1 MNQDTTNK
9 SFPVQQILD
18 NIKIL
23 NKDIDDFFSKKSKK
37 SQKLQKSQI
46 ECIIK
51 LLFDSVIEGEFIRNC
66 NIVQNLK
73 EVLSNLSSEYID
85 YKIEK
90 KKLRHEY
97 KELVLEIKELI
108 EHVEDI
114 IPVYLKFIEEF
125 RFLINEDVEYIFP
138 LSILDLLS
146 KEKKYE
152 INLFKVF
159 LNICIYDVKLNE
171 SRQYIST
178 IEFLKSLIDDKGYL
192 CKQKEKMLKKA
203 NFLVLKWYRRAEK
216 NEYDITSVTDRT
228 EKSDYIKNYSNEW
241 KEIVEYI
248 DNHYSENSKRQIKYA
263 FNQIK
268 DKKLEDYSCKEI
280 HLYIKYY
287 KDNEKELNKLD
298 DIINVIKNKVS
309 DDNIYK
315 TILQYAIN
323 NRFSLF
329 LEKHSDRNKIYEEYK
344 KISTDNRNYF
354 PQYKFIEK
362 SLNLLTTILQKGSV
376 SLEELSDIENF
387 INKKIEPEYKK
398 YKANMEWSSQ
408 HSNFIYRVAYE
419 ECMIDDI
426 FIYSSFVLPAPNKKS
441 YDDYEKISSEYYTL
455 KAQIEP
461 FKKVSIL
468 LLDVEKNQVKI
479 IELMGLFLA
488 VIAFVMSSISGFK
501 FIDDFRDTLLFMII
515 FSTSLISFLLILILI
530 TRHNESVLKKH
541 WYEILIFYLAILG
554 LIYCIR
560 NF

>member
-9 SFPVQQILD
+9 SFPVQQIID
-18 NIKIL
+18 DIKKL
-23 NKDIDDFFSKKSKK
+23 NKNIDDFFSNK
-37 SQKLQKSQI
+37 SQELKKSQI

-73 EVLSNLSSEYID
+73 EVVSNLNSEDID

-90 KKLRHEY
+90 NNLSDEY
-97 KELVLEIKELI
+97 RELVLEIKELI
-108 EHVEDI
+108 EQVEDI

-178 IEFLKSLIDDKGYL
+178 IEFLKSFIDDDKGYL
-192 CKQKEKMLKKA
+192 CEQKEKMLKKA
-203 NFLVLKWYRRAEK
+203 NFLILKWCRRAEK

-228 EKSDYIKNYSNEW
+228 EKSDDIKNYSKEW

-501 FIDDFRDTLLFMII
+501 FIDDFREALLFMI
-515 FSTSLISFLLILILI
+515 
-530 TRHNESVLKKH
+530 ESVLKKH

>member
-23 NKDIDDFFSKKSKK
+23 NKDIDDFFSKK